1 MQTST
6 QLARHTAVDMQQ
18 WGIMREQAQVLV
30 RTGFL
35 PESIKTPEQALAII
49 LKGSEMGLPVM
60 YSLSNIVIIKGKPVA
75 GAEVLQAVIYRD
87 HGDDALRIIRTDAQS
102 CTISYRRRAWKEA
115 QEFTFTIQ
123 DAQTAGITTNATWNK
138 YPQAMLRARCISAVA
153 RMAFADSIGG
163 MYTPEEM
170 GAAVTVN
177 DEGEIEMSAPAPAAT
192 PQDHVATQDPSPPLA
207 TQADL
212 DAYEERRDYAETIG
226 LTPPGKLSLNSP
238 RAKWM
243 SRMERVEAMIKDA
256 EDAESPAPPDDF
268 VDAMIVQADRPAELA
283 AV

>member
-1 MQTST
+1 
-6 QLARHTAVDMQQ
+6 
-18 WGIMREQAQVLV
+18 MREMANVVIKSGLA
-30 RTGFL
+30 
-35 PESIKTPEQALAII
+35 PESIKTPEAALII
-49 LKGSEMGLPVM
+49 MTKGWEMGLPVM

-87 HGDDALRIIRTDAQS
+87 HGDDALRIIRTDAQL

-123 DAQTAGITTNATWNK
+123 DAQQAGITNNPTWNK

-177 DEGEIEMSAPAPAAT
+177 DEGAVEILHASRPDSA
-192 PQDHVATQDPSPPLA
+192 PQDHVTPQDYAAEDPSPPLV

-268 VDAMIVQADRPAELA
+268 VDAVIVQADRPAELA